1 MARCLRRC
9 ARLGSPRVRGG
20 RLPMIPWILL
30 VALLLL
36 LPVAGV
42 AQSDEGTTAVPR
54 TPWGHPDLQG
64 IWNNATTTPLER
76 PSDLA
81 GKEFLTAEEVAG
93 RDAQVAQTRST
104 DRPPREGTTGTY
116 NEFWWERGKTA
127 ANRRTSLIVE
137 PPDGQLPSLTP
148 HGQKRMDALTAW
160 RHGRG
165 PSDSWEDRHMAERCI
180 VYRGVPPFPTGY
192 NNNYQIFQTPEYVV
206 IFQEHI
212 HDVRIIPLG
221 GRPHISENV
230 RLWLGDSRGHW
241 EDDTLVV
248 RTKNFSDKAFM
259 RRVNGDPSEALYVVE
274 RFTRVSA
281 DLIDYHFTVEDPLTW
296 TRPWSGDLP
305 MTKIEGPV
313 FEYACHEG
321 NYSMTNLL
329 AGARAEEKAAAEAA
343 TGSR

>member
-1 MARCLRRC
+1 MARCLRRR

-76 PSDLA
+76 PSELA

-221 GRPHISENV
+221 GRP
-230 RLWLGDSRGHW
+230 R
-241 EDDTLVV
+241 
-248 RTKNFSDKAFM
+248 KK
-259 RRVNGDPSEALYVVE
+259 
-274 RFTRVSA
+274 
-281 DLIDYHFTVEDPLTW
+281 
-296 TRPWSGDLP
+296 
-305 MTKIEGPV
+305 
-313 FEYACHEG
+313 
-321 NYSMTNLL
+321 
-329 AGARAEEKAAAEAA
+329 RATSKLH
-343 TGSR
+343 